1 MLKKQGYLGAAALLA
16 NLLWG
21 LACADVP
28 APKKS
33 EGGPAVAA
41 TVGDQSITVEQ
52 VDAKALTSN
61 IKAYQDLYDA
71 RKAALDELIAD
82 ALLERAAS
90 SRGISK
96 DDLVAQEITQKF
108 RPVTDADVQT
118 FYSQNQ
124 GRMGGRPLDQVTGQV
139 RQFLTQQ
146 NETQVRQ
153 AFLNQLK
160 QKAAVRIT
168 LDPPRTPVVIAA
180 NDPYAG
186 PAVAKVTIV
195 EYSDFQ

>member
-1 MLKKQGYLGAAALLA
+1 MPAA
-16 NLLWG
+16 
-21 LACADVP
+21 
-28 APKKS
+28 KES

-52 VDAKALTSN
+52 VDAKAMTSN

-82 ALLERAAS
+82 ALLEREAS

-96 DDLVAQEITQKF
+96 DDLVAQEITQKI

-118 FYSQNQ
+118 FYTQNQ
-124 GRMGGRPLDQVTGQV
+124 GRMTGRTLEQVSGQL

-160 QKAAVRIT
+160 QKAAVRIA
-168 LDPPRTPVVIAA
+168 LDPPRTPVLIAP

>member
-16 NLLWG
+16 TLLWG
-21 LACADVP
+21 VACADMP
-28 APKKS
+28 AAKES

-52 VDAKALTSN
+52 VDAKAMTSN

-71 RKAALDELIAD
+71 RKAALDELVAD

-168 LDPPRTPVVIAA
+168 LDPPRTPVVIAP

>member
-1 MLKKQGYLGAAALLA
+1 MLKKQGYLGGAALLA
-16 NLLWG
+16 SLLWG

-28 APKKS
+28 AAKKN

-168 LDPPRTPVVIAA
+168 LDPPRTPVVIAP